1 MRILLFCLILVLCSA
16 GAYACLLVDGGRA
29 AAAIVLGADATEPE
43 KNAARELQ
51 SYVEKIS
58 GARLDIVPEPSKELN
73 NVFVGQTELTRKQ
86 IPDFD
91 WDSLKRDGILVRNG
105 KKTLILAG
113 DRPAGTLYAVY
124 DFLEKDL
131 GVRFWAPGEESV
143 PEASDIKAKA
153 DRVYTPPFYLRED
166 FFRQYMH
173 DERFKAKHKL
183 NGRTNLSTAS
193 ISPEWGGCY
202 DLIGGGHTF
211 WLFLNPSEY
220 FADHPE
226 WFSLI
231 NGERFSGYG
240 QLCLSNDEC
249 VDMLTQKVLEE
260 LRKHPDPRMISVT
273 QNDNMNY
280 CRCDK
285 CTALAEKYG
294 AQSGVILHAV
304 NRVARAVKKEF
315 PGVLVETFAYQ
326 YSVDAPS
333 GIRPEDNVMVR
344 LCNIYNDFG
353 TPLRDCPSSPYP
365 DRVKVNLDYLKAI
378 DKWHGLTDNLFI
390 WNYVVNFTAS
400 YLMHP
405 NFFCLKPDLQ
415 TFRDNGAGAVFEQGD
430 AFNND
435 CAFTLL
441 KAYMAAELM
450 WDPEADDDALM
461 KEFLAGYY
469 GDAWPMLYKVIR
481 LNEDWQREAEAPLV
495 CFSRSCF
502 WLTKDRFN
510 ECMGLFAEAL
520 AAVSGDRRERVLEEA
535 LCFQYSM
542 TRIDELGQEEWAACG
557 NSLYRDAERFEKFF
571 LAFQKKTG
579 NAFSR
584 EGGAYTGSDAVR
596 EGEHLSPAVLPEALK
611 GLGPEEYFCMPG
623 TDFDLYLAGSACDMK
638 EDSLSPEGKA
648 GVQYTNTSEWGLQRK
663 VSKVI
668 GGAYKAGYKKARMF
682 VSARAGGKRTPGKD
696 AFQLYFWDFNLGTK
710 YIHAVSADLLSEDK
724 YTVLDCGAMDLWG
737 ARDVNLC
744 IVPLDNEAVEGG
756 VWVDKVYMIFEK

>member
-1 MRILLFCLILVLCSA
+1 MKTLFFCLVLVMWSA
-16 GAYACLLVDGGRA
+16 GAFACVLVKGGRP
-29 AAAIVLGADATEPE
+29 AAAIVLGDGATGPE
-43 KNAARELQ
+43 KNAALELQ
-51 SYVEKIS
+51 SYLEKIS
-58 GARLDIVPEPSKELN
+58 GARLEILPEPREGLGS
-73 NVFVGQTELTRKQ
+73 VFIGQTEETKKQ

-91 WDSLKRDGILVRNG
+91 WGSLKRDGILIKSSRN
-105 KKTLILAG
+105 TLILAG

-131 GVRFWAPGEESV
+131 GVRFWAPGDEYV
-143 PEASDIKAKA
+143 PEKA
-153 DRVYTPPFYLRED
+153 DIRSEANRVYVPPFYLRED
-166 FFRQYMH
+166 FFKQFMH

-183 NGRTNLSTAS
+183 NGRTNLSTAP

-211 WLFLNPSEY
+211 WLFVNPKDY

-226 WFSLI
+226 WYPLI
-231 NGERFSGYG
+231 NGKRFSGYG

-249 VDMLTQKVLEE
+249 VEMLTQKVLEE

-273 QNDNMNY
+273 QNDNQSY
-280 CRCDK
+280 CRCDN

-304 NRVARAVKKEF
+304 NKVARAVKKEF
-315 PGVLVETFAYQ
+315 PDVLVETFAYQ
-326 YSVDAPS
+326 YSVDAPR
-333 GIRPEDNVMVR
+333 GIKPEDNVLIR
-344 LCNIYNDFG
+344 LCNIDNDFG

-378 DKWHGLTDNLFI
+378 DKWHGLTDRLFV
-390 WNYVVNFTAS
+390 WNYTVNFTAS

-415 TFRDNGAGAVFEQGD
+415 TFRDNGAAAVFEQGD

-450 WDPEADDDALM
+450 WDPEADDDAVM
-461 KEFLAGYY
+461 KDFLAGYY
-469 GDAWPMLYKVIR
+469 GDAWPMLYKIIR
-481 LNEDWQREAEAPLV
+481 LNEEWQSNEEKPLR
-495 CFSRSCF
+495 CFGRSCF
-502 WLTKDRFN
+502 WLDRDRFN

-520 AAVSGDRRERVLEEA
+520 AAVSGDKRERVLEEA
-535 LCFQYSM
+535 LCFQYSL
-542 TRIDELGQEEWAACG
+542 TRLDEEEQEKWAACD
-557 NSLYRDAERFEKFF
+557 NSLYRDTERFEKFF

-579 NAFSR
+579 NGFSR
-584 EGGAYTGSDAVR
+584 EGGEYTGSDAVR
-596 EGEHLSPAVLPEALK
+596 EGEHVSPAVLPEALK

-623 TDFDLYLAGSACDMK
+623 ADFSLYLAGSACDLK
-638 EDSLSPEGKA
+638 DDPLSPEGKA

-663 VSKVI
+663 VSKII
-668 GGAYKAGYKKARMF
+668 GGAYKAGYKKAHMF
-682 VSARAGGKRTPGKD
+682 VSARAGGKTAPGAD
-696 AFQLYFWDFNLGTK
+696 AFQLYFWDFNLGAK
-710 YIHAVSADLLSEDK
+710 YVRNVSADLLSGDK
-724 YTVLDCGAMDLWG
+724 YTALDCGIMDLWN

-744 IVPLDNEAVEGG
+744 IVPLDNNAVEGG